1 MCAVVLLRLIQR
13 EMVKQMVENESIV
26 ANMTITRELSWKVFE

>member
-26 ANMTITRELSWKVFE
+26 ANMTITRVLP